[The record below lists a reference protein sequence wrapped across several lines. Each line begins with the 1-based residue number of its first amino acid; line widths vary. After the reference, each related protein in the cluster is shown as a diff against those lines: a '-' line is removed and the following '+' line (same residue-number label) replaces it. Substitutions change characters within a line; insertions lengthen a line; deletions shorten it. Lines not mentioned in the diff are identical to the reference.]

1 LLFKNLVVTTVAYT
15 TPLYK
20 RRFVISQSLKQGVV
34 QMGNENTLVTEAD
47 VSVSVEG
54 TLGKLR
60 EQYSAWRKHQADSDN
75 MLYVLLEN
83 CLDFYYFLRQNEQY
97 ESAFK
102 SLCDFKW
109 NAKTKVTLL
118 IAKAVFG
125 EKTKMSNAYARAI
138 EKAAL
143 EKIGKD
149 NQTSMLAWLQSNGG
163 VNGVIRNENPSK
175 SATAALQDQKEEVGR
190 NYSRYKIR
198 CRIEPFVNK
207 QMAQLM
213 DGEWAILCRVN
224 SSSGQVEVV
233 YLTQTKEVV
242 GSLYSEF
249 GASIMASPAY
259 KNRRIAVEAEIAL
272 ERAQAAD
279 MVGEELR
286 RILDKAK
293 GGDGKLDESE
303 AAA

>member
-1 LLFKNLVVTTVAYT
+1 L
-15 TPLYK
+15 
-20 RRFVISQSLKQGVV
+20 
-34 QMGNENTLVTEAD
+34 
-47 VSVSVEG
+47 
-54 TLGKLR
+54 
-60 EQYSAWRKHQADSDN
+60 
-75 MLYVLLEN
+75 
-83 CLDFYYFLRQNEQY
+83 
-97 ESAFK
+97 
-102 SLCDFKW
+102 LCDFKW

-149 NQTSMLAWLQSNGG
+149 GQTSMLAWLQANGG

-175 SATAALQDQKEEVGR
+175 SATAALRDQKEEVGR
-190 NYSRYKIR
+190 NYSRYKVR
-198 CRIEPFVNK
+198 CRVEPFVNK
-207 QMAQLM
+207 QMAGLIN
-213 DGEWAILCRVN
+213 GEWVLLCRVN
-224 SSSGQVEVV
+224 SSGEVEVV
-233 YLTQTKEVV
+233 YLTQTEEVV
-242 GSLYSEF
+242 STLYSEF
-249 GASIMASPAY
+249 GESIMRKDSY

-293 GGDGKLDESE
+293 GGDGRLDESE